1 MRKKSK
7 WIFTAIA
14 VAALILAGGGYAW
27 SRLGYSGFG
36 MMGGYGEGS
45 GMMGFYTSNTNLL
58 SSRLTTDEV
67 EIKLEEFLLSY
78 YDNSFYI
85 EEIMEFSN
93 NYYAQI
99 GHLDEET
106 LAFELIINPYN
117 GVISEEP
124 GPNMMWN
131 RSYGRMRWRF
141 WSFNRKMFVS
151 ESEAI
156 EKAQEYL
163 DRYQPGNKAEPHADR
178 FNGYYTIHTVNKN
191 EEVTG
196 MLSVNGFNSRVWYH
210 NWHGSSLG
218 VISADTG
225 SEKDHKEEVTVK

>member
-1 MRKKSK
+1 MSKKGK
-7 WIFTAIA
+7 RIFTAVA
-14 VAALILAGGGYAW
+14 VAAVILAGGGYAW

-36 MMGGYGEGS
+36 MMGGYGAGS
-45 GMMGFYTSNTNLL
+45 GMMGFYTSDTNLL
-58 SSRLTTDEV
+58 SSRLTPDEV
-67 EIKLEEFLLSY
+67 EKRLEEFLLSY
-78 YDNSFYI
+78 YDKSFYV
-85 EEIMEFSN
+85 EEVMSFSN

-99 GHLDEET
+99 GHADEKT

-131 RSYGRMRWRF
+131 RSYGRMKWRF
-141 WSFNRKMFVS
+141 WSINREMSVS

-156 EKAQEYL
+156 KKAQEYL
-163 DRYQPGNKAEPHADR
+163 DRYQPGSKAEPHADK
-178 FNGYYTIHTVNKN
+178 FNGYYTIHTLNKQG
-191 EEVTG
+191 EVAG

-218 VISADTG
+218 GPPEDT
-225 SEKDHKEEVTVK
+225 DHEEEVTSE